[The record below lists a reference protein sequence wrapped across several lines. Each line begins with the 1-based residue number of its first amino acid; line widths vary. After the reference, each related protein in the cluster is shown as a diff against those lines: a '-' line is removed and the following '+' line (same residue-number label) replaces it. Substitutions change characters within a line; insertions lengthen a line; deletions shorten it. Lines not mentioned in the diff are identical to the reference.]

1 MMEILI
7 SVLISTA
14 ITFLVYGHW
23 TYKTCK
29 SFDKYLDEVRKI
41 TNDFY
46 ERIIK
51 KMNFKGELTE

>member
-14 ITFLVYGHW
+14 ITFLIYGHW

-51 KMNFKGELTE
+51 K